1 MMFDRSPSQLG
12 VRPVAALSTAFLSQA
27 FFWMFV
33 GLLVTTGVGALLSGL
48 PDAQFARLAGLWLP
62 IVLLQLGLAFTLSL
76 AIRRLPATAALGLF
90 FVYAAT
96 MGLTLGVILRVYAP
110 GTVLAAGLSA
120 ASVFGAASV
129 YGAITGRD
137 LTRLGAYL
145 FMALVGIMVALVVNV
160 FLNSSVVGFVVSAIG
175 VVVFTGLTAYDVQR
189 IGRGELA
196 AWTESMEKGAVIGAF
211 VLYLDF
217 VNLFLMLLRLFGSSR
232 D

>member
-12 VRPVAALSTAFLSQA
+12 VRPAAALSTAFLSQA
-27 FFWMFV
+27 FLWMFV
-33 GLLVTTGVGALLSGL
+33 GLLVTTGVGALLAGI

-62 IVLLQLGLAFTLSL
+62 IVFVQLGLAFVLSL
-76 AIRRLPATAALGLF
+76 AIRRLSATAALGLF
-90 FVYAAT
+90 FVYAAA
-96 MGLTLGVILRVYAP
+96 MGVTLGVILRVYAP
-110 GTVLAAGLSA
+110 GSVLTAGLSA
-120 ASVFGAASV
+120 ASIFGAAAV

-145 FMALVGIMVALVVNV
+145 FMALVGILVAMVVNLFV
-160 FLNSSVVGFVVSAIG
+160 GWSALNFVISAIG

-189 IGRGELA
+189 ISRGELA
-196 AWTESMEKGAVIGAF
+196 AWTESMEKGAVMGAF

>member
-1 MMFDRSPSQLG
+1 MMFDRSPSSLG
-12 VRPVAALSTAFLSQA
+12 VRPAAALSTAFLSQA

-33 GLLVTTGVGALLSGL
+33 GLLVTTGVGLLLSGL
-48 PDAQFARLAGLWLP
+48 SDEQFARLAGLWLP
-62 IVLLQLGLAFTLSL
+62 IVLVQLGLAVTLSL
-76 AIRRLPATAALGLF
+76 AIRRLSATAALGLF
-90 FVYAAT
+90 FVYAAS
-96 MGLTLGVILRVYAP
+96 MGVTLGIVLRVYAP

-120 ASVFGAASV
+120 ASIFGAASI
-129 YGAITGRD
+129 YGAVTGRD

-145 FMALVGIMVALVVNV
+145 FMALVGVLVALVVNL
-160 FLNSSVVGFVVSAIG
+160 FLGSSLVGFIVSVIG

-196 AWTESMEKGAVIGAF
+196 AWTESMEKGAVMGAF

-217 VNLFLMLLRLFGSSR
+217 VNLFLMLLRLFGTSR

>member
-1 MMFDRSPSQLG
+1 MISRLSPSQLG
-12 VRPVAALSTAFLSQA
+12 VRPAAALSAAFLSQA

-48 PDAQFARLAGLWLP
+48 SDAQFARLAGLWLP

-90 FVYAAT
+90 FLYAAS
-96 MGLTLGVILRVYAP
+96 MGVTLGFLLRLYAP
-110 GTVLAAGLSA
+110 GSIVGAGLSA
-120 ASVFGAASV
+120 ASIYAAAAV
-129 YGAITGRD
+129 YGAITKRD

-145 FMALVGIMVALVVNV
+145 VMALVGILVAIVVN
-160 FLNSSVVGFVVSAIG
+160 LLIGSSLLALGISVVGVL
-175 VVVFTGLTAYDVQR
+175 VFTGLTAYDVQR

>member
-12 VRPVAALSTAFLSQA
+12 VRPAAALSTAFLSQA

-48 PDAQFARLAGLWLP
+48 SDAQFARLAGLWLP
-62 IVLLQLGLAFTLSL
+62 IVLVQLGLAFTLSL
-76 AIRRLPATAALGLF
+76 AIRRLSATAALGLF

-96 MGLTLGVILRVYAP
+96 MGVTLGVILRVYAP

-120 ASVFGAASV
+120 ASIFGAASV

-145 FMALVGIMVALVVNV
+145 FMALVGILVALVVNA
-160 FLNSSVVGFVVSAIG
+160 FLGSSFLGFVVSVVG

-196 AWTESMEKGAVIGAF
+196 AWTESMEKGAVMGAF